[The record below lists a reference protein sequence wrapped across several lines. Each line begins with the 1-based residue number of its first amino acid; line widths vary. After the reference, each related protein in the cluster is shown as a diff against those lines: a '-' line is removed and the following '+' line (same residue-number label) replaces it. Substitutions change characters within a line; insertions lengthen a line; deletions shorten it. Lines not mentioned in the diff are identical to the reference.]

1 MRAKVHKI
9 IVDKISAKTL
19 FLAKKVI
26 FLPQCHSTNDMAAEL
41 SKNLTVTDGTLVVTD
56 YQTKG
61 KGQRG
66 NFWESNHG
74 ENLLFS
80 LIIKCSFL
88 NPSQQFILNQIT
100 SLALL
105 ATLDN
110 YLENVKVKWP
120 NDIYVGDS
128 KITGIL
134 IENSIKSGLLE
145 NTIIGIGLNV
155 NQIHFHNPN
164 ATSMKLNTGSQYKRE
179 TVLEEFLL
187 NFERYYFRLKEK
199 KYNQIKSDYVDRLY
213 RKGESAPF
221 EDSNGFFT
229 GRIVDIDHQG
239 KLVIENGKFKNH
251 YDFKEV
257 KFIID

>member
-1 MRAKVHKI
+1 M
-9 IVDKISAKTL
+9 DKICAKTL

-26 FLPQCHSTNDMAAEL
+26 FLPQCHSTNDVATEL
-41 SKNLTVTDGTLVVTD
+41 IKNLTISDGTLIITD

-66 NFWESNHG
+66 NFWESNLG

-80 LIIKCSFL
+80 LVIKCNFL

-100 SLALL
+100 SLAISK
-105 ATLDN
+105 TLDK

-120 NDIYVGDS
+120 NDVYVGDQ

-134 IENSIKSGLLE
+134 IENSIKYNLLE
-145 NTIIGIGLNV
+145 NTIVGIGLNV
-155 NQIHFHNPN
+155 NQTQFSNSL
-164 ATSMKLNTGSQYKRE
+164 ATSIKQLTDVQYQRE
-179 TVLEEFLL
+179 TILEEFLVI
-187 NFERYYFRLKEK
+187 FEKYYFRLKEK
-199 KYNQIKSDYVDRLY
+199 KYDLIKSEYVQKLY
-213 RKGESAPF
+213 RLNELKPYQ
-221 EDSNGFFT
+221 DVNGFFI
-229 GRIVDIDHQG
+229 GKIVDVDLNG
-239 KLVIENGKFKNH
+239 KLVVENEQVKNH